1 MLFKTNFY
9 NSLAVSIILLLLP
22 VGCDKLGGS
31 DTDLTEREKMGIRD
45 EGWTKFSDMSV
56 DPAEE
61 ETKPW
66 VKQGDPNSIEIKNG
80 ILSIET
86 DGTATGFYT
95 IGDDRIDNEPGTTV
109 EIRIRVL
116 KTPTDPAHHDAAILT
131 LQNGTWEGKLA
142 FFPDR
147 IIVYDKNVPIEEY
160 GVDTTEFH
168 TYRMLVFRDNID
180 VYLDGELVISS
191 LLSNQVKGKRIF
203 FGDLNPTDNQNI
215 KAAVSYVC
223 YRTWGAS

>member
-1 MLFKTNFY
+1 
-9 NSLAVSIILLLLP
+9 
-22 VGCDKLGGS
+22 
-31 DTDLTEREKMGIRD
+31 MGVRD
-45 EGWTKFSDMSV
+45 EGLTKFSDMSV

-80 ILSIET
+80 ILFIET
-86 DGTATGFYT
+86 DKTSTAFYM
-95 IGDDRIDNEPGTTV
+95 IQDDRIDNESGTTV
-109 EIRIRVL
+109 EIRMRVL
-116 KTPTDPAHHDAAILT
+116 KTPTDPAHHDAAILS
-131 LQNGTWEGKLA
+131 LQNDTWEGKLA

-147 IIVYDKNVPIEEY
+147 IILYDKNIPIEEY

-180 VYLDGELVISS
+180 VYLDGELVVSS

-215 KAAVSYVC
+215 KATVSYVC